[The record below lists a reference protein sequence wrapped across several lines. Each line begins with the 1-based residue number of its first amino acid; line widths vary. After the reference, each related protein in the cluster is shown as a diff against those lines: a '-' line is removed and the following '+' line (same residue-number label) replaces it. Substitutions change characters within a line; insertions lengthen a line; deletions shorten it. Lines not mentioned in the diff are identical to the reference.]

1 LTPHIA
7 ATRSEEPTT
16 LVEADGI
23 RLMENKAADR
33 VQTFFPGKPDEG
45 MRGKLKGK
53 RWRFSPTEE
62 AWQRKLTN
70 AAIYSAKK
78 ITGLQ

>member
-1 LTPHIA
+1 VIAQSVRLTLSA
-7 ATRSEEPTT
+7 Q
-16 LVEADGI
+16 ADGI
-23 RLMENKAADR
+23 RIVSNKAADR
-33 VQTFFPGKPDEG
+33 VQIFFPGKPDEE
-45 MRGKLKGK
+45 MRGKLKSEG
-53 RWRFSPTEE
+53 WRFSPTEE